1 MDPDELRAVQRTQWA
16 AAAPGWDRHAALV
29 DEQGAPVTE
38 VLLRRAAP
46 APGERVLEVACGP
59 GGVGLV
65 AATLVGS
72 EGAVVLTDVAEE
84 MTAIAARRAA
94 ALRLPQVEV
103 RPADAEA
110 LDEPDG
116 AFDVVVSRMGLML
129 VPDPARAAAELA
141 RVLRP
146 GGRAAVAVWGPREAN
161 PWLAVL
167 LDAVGA
173 ELGVEV
179 PPPGVPGPFSLAD
192 AGRLADLLR
201 DAGLEAVAVD
211 EVEPPFR
218 AASAEAWWAV
228 VPSLAGPLAQL
239 LDALPPPTAQAIHDR
254 AVDAISAFATPG
266 GEVVATGRALVAS
279 GTRAG

>member
-1 MDPDELRAVQRTQWA
+1 
-16 AAAPGWDRHAALV
+16 
-29 DEQGAPVTE
+29 
-38 VLLRRAAP
+38 
-46 APGERVLEVACGP
+46 
-59 GGVGLV
+59 
-65 AATLVGS
+65 
-72 EGAVVLTDVAEE
+72 
-84 MTAIAARRAA
+84 
-94 ALRLPQVEV
+94 
-103 RPADAEA
+103 
-110 LDEPDG
+110 
-116 AFDVVVSRMGLML
+116 MGLML
-129 VPDPARAAAELA
+129 LPDPARAAAELA

-254 AVDAISAFATPG
+254 AVDADLGLRDAGRRG
-266 GEVVATGRALVAS
+266 GRDGPRARGLRDEGRLARAARPARRARPCGRAGRGGQPPRRPCAAARRPS
-279 GTRAG
+279 PRAAARRRRRRS